1 VRAGNN
7 RGTTSQQH
15 GIYLTDTTA
24 GVLIWGADLSGNSTA
39 TLTTTAGGTNNLT
52 LGGVVPSGSFL
63 LPHGGIDVGNATGGV
78 VVGGINVAVNV
89 LKNNTAYANP

>member
-15 GIYLTDTTA
+15 GIYLTDVT
-24 GVLIWGADLSGNSTA
+24 GGGLVWGADLTGNSTA
-39 TLTTTAGGTNNLT
+39 TLTVTAGGTNNLT
-52 LGGVVPSGSFL
+52 LGGVVPAGSLL

-78 VVGGINVAVNV
+78 VVGGINVAVDV
-89 LKNNTAYANP
+89 YKNNTAYANP